1 MFQLCSQGTKKLRAR
16 LTLLLKH
23 LPAKLYTLLP
33 NPRHKSITD
42 HPLFDLAL

>member
-1 MFQLCSQGTKKLRAR
+1 MIQLCSQGTKELRAR

-33 NPRHKSITD
+33 NPQHKSITAY
-42 HPLFDLAL
+42 PLFDLTL